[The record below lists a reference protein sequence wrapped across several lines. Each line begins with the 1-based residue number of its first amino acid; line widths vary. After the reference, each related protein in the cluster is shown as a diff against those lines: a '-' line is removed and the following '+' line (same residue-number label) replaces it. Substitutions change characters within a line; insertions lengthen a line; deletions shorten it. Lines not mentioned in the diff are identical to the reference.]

1 MAVSLPTVTSK
12 PRSRF
17 ALRWYSWLLLV
28 GAIVY
33 GVAWAMHWDDR
44 GVLWVVERF
53 ESPAKRQAS
62 VWLPDYR
69 AVIDAKRLPGM
80 EKDEAS
86 DLSYNPQTKTLFSVM
101 GKNPFL
107 VELTLQ
113 GDVLRKMPLNGWNNP
128 EGVTVMENGL
138 MAVVDERQHSLTIV
152 KVDASTTALNKADFP
167 SYDLG
172 PSKDQNKA
180 FEGVT
185 WDKRN
190 QQFVLGEERPPALF
204 TWKGDGTWR
213 YCDNEL
219 SENLGI
225 TVPTANGMGDPIEHL
240 PITKA
245 VKTLGYMTCPTG
257 DSTEAI
263 QQMNLKHAVITSVN
277 RDERA
282 DGGASIWAETINKVK
297 ELNPGL
303 TISAG
308 ARVEICPDA
317 SPFLLTGGFPLGGT
331 WTGPG
336 LSGADDALVN
346 TSLLL
351 PGENKFIY
359 CLSDPNFNACKACA
373 TKIIYLNAAPIADFI
388 LPNNICLNTTFSP
401 QNKSVGGNE
410 FRWTTEENQNSD
422 KKNPSFLFQEPGLK
436 NLKLEV
442 KNDKNCRTNKELSFN
457 VSTPANINITLS
469 DDESC
474 APYTVSI
481 NKISNGL
488 GLLDHLK
495 SF

>member
-204 TWKGDGTWR
+204 TWKSDGSQTLVGDKQKLANTKLDMR
-213 YCDNEL
+213 NL
-219 SENLGI
+219 S
-225 TVPTANGMGDPIEHL
+225 A
-240 PITKA
+240 
-245 VKTLGYMTCPTG
+245 
-257 DSTEAI
+257 
-263 QQMNLKHAVITSVN
+263 
-277 RDERA
+277 
-282 DGGASIWAETINKVK
+282 
-297 ELNPGL
+297 L
-303 TISAG
+303 TIDPRTGHLLALSA
-308 ARVEICPDA
+308 E
-317 SPFLLTGGFPLGGT
+317 SHLLLELDEKGEPVSFMTLLGGF
-331 WTGPG
+331 
-336 LSGADDALVN
+336 N
-346 TSLLL
+346 
-351 PGENKFIY
+351 
-359 CLSDPNFNACKACA
+359 
-373 TKIIYLNAAPIADFI
+373 
-388 LPNNICLNTTFSP
+388 
-401 QNKSVGGNE
+401 
-410 FRWTTEENQNSD
+410 
-422 KKNPSFLFQEPGLK
+422 GLK
-436 NLKLEV
+436 NTISRAEGVTLDENGNLYM
-442 KNDKNCRTNKELSFN
+442 
-457 VSTPANINITLS
+457 VSEPNLFYRF
-469 DDESC
+469 E
-474 APYTVSI
+474 
-481 NKISNGL
+481 KQ
-488 GLLDHLK
+488 K
-495 SF
+495 